1 MPEINTAVRSKYLEQ
16 DKSFS
21 IQKHLDQ
28 LDKEEKSGLK
38 GIEIR
43 EKSKELGKDD
53 FLKILITQLSQ
64 QDPTS
69 PMKDQEFIAQMAQF
83 SSLEQMKNISS
94 GISRME
100 AKQAYSVVGK
110 IISGPDLVTGE
121 DVVGIAG
128 AIFFDAEGKTFVR
141 VNGRTVDVEK
151 INLIS
156 DPNLIDENQS
166 KKTQGFV
173 PQPAPP
179 ISNQSS
185 VLKSS
190 TPAELVE
197 SPSSSLSGQKN
208 IEMDIPG
215 YRPIG
220 GGAKNNP
227 YVDQVF
233 IENDER

>member
-1 MPEINTAVRSKYLEQ
+1 MPEINTAVRSKYLDQ

-128 AIFFDAEGKTFVR
+128 AIFFDSEGKTFVR

-156 DPNLIDENQS
+156 DPNLIDENQAKKPQSNIPEPGPS
-166 KKTQGFV
+166 K
-173 PQPAPP
+173 
-179 ISNQSS
+179 
-185 VLKSS
+185 
-190 TPAELVE
+190 E
-197 SPSSSLSGQKN
+197 SSGQT
-208 IEMDIPG
+208 ILSASRESLPTSQQSTISELDIPG

-220 GGAKNNP
+220 GDSKNNP
-227 YVDQVF
+227 YADQVF
-233 IENDER
+233 IKNDER